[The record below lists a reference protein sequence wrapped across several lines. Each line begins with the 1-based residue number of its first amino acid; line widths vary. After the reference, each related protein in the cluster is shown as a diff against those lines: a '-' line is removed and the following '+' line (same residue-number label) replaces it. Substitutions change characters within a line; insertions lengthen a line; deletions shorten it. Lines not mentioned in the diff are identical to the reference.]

1 VEEFGKKHCRDIIRP
16 SPDYLATICYTSVSF
31 VQLGAVITLAEG
43 QSVDQGTTSVPKG
56 NLPSLI
62 DYYSGFTQLRSG
74 ALLTH
79 GNLAMAA
86 QSNLYAYSI
95 GPEERVTLL
104 SYLPLAHIYE
114 VCW

>member
-1 VEEFGKKHCRDIIRP
+1 MSDRLLLRIYP
-16 SPDYLATICYTSVSF
+16 A
-31 VQLGAVITLAEG
+31 
-43 QSVDQGTTSVPKG
+43 
-56 NLPSLI
+56 
-62 DYYSGFTQLRSG
+62 RSG

-86 QSNLYAYSI
+86 QSNLYGYSI

-114 VCW
+114 VCWQFIDRALYSLNILAAASYSDGCRCSWGGHRLFHR